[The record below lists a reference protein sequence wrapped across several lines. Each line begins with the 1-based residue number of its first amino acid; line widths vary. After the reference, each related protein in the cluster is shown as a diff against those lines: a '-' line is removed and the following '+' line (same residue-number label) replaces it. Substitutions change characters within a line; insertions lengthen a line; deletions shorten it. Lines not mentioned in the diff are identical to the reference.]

1 MRVLKSVVYSL
12 VMKRLLL
19 VIGLFLLLATASV
32 AHAQSAAAWTG
43 SYFANRNL
51 QGNPVLTRDDP
62 AIDFVWGN
70 HSPDSTMPVN
80 DFSVRWTRWLFVDTP
95 GNWTFTAINNDGVR
109 LFVDDALVID
119 AWNDQPLTV
128 RSVTLN
134 LSPSFHRVR
143 MEYYKHSGSAEARLQ
158 LTSPNF
164 PDWRGD
170 YFSNPD
176 LTGAP
181 AFSRNDA
188 SINFDFGTAGPGGGV
203 AGTNFSARWTRRQ
216 YFSASRYRFT
226 TTTDDGVRL
235 WVDGQLVID
244 QWHDQTPTSWRV
256 DLSLADGN
264 HWLEMDYYQH
274 GASAQAQLTWVPV
287 TGSIDLWRGEYFS
300 NPSLDG
306 TATFTR
312 DDAAVNFDW
321 GASSPGRGIAST
333 NWSAR
338 WTSRR
343 ATNAPGFYTVIATAD
358 DGVRVWVDNNLLID
372 QWHDQSPTVYAAMVY
387 LSASPHDWRIE
398 FYQHLG
404 AASLHVDITSGA
416 SDPAPLTQ
424 PTAGDV
430 IIDPQNIGFLKS
442 GTAWQA
448 GPNNSEGSAFSAPNT
463 TYAHDDS
470 NWARWYPPLDHAG
483 NYEVSVY
490 IPGTLGTTRSARY
503 GITHSGSSDFC
514 VINQSLYSNQWVSLG
529 KYYFSALGDEYVY
542 ISDVTYESPAS
553 TILVAA
559 AVKFSPR

>member
-1 MRVLKSVVYSL
+1 MLLTTSRV
-12 VMKRLLL
+12 MP
-19 VIGLFLLLATASV
+19 IANATPP
-32 AHAQSAAAWTG
+32 AQTTAAWTG
-43 SYFANRNL
+43 FYFANRNL
-51 QGNPVLTRDDP
+51 QGNPALVRDDP
-62 AIDFVWGN
+62 AIDFAWGKN
-70 HSPDSTMPVN
+70 SPGAGIPAD
-80 DFSVRWTRWLFVDTP
+80 DFSARWTRWLFIDTP
-95 GNWTFTAINNDGVR
+95 GNWTLTTINNDGVR

-119 AWNDQPLTV
+119 AWSDQPLTA

-134 LSPSFHRVR
+134 LSPSFHLVR
-143 MEYYKHSGSAEARLQ
+143 MEYYKHSDNAEARLQ

-164 PDWRGD
+164 PDWRGE

-176 LTGAP
+176 LIGAP

-188 SINFDFGTAGPGGGV
+188 SINFNFGTAGPGGGV
-203 AGTNFSARWTRRQ
+203 ASTNFSARWTRSQ
-216 YFSASRYRFT
+216 YFSAGRYRFT

-274 GASAQAQLTWVPV
+274 GSSAQAQLTWAPV
-287 TGSIDLWRGEYFS
+287 TGSIDLWRGDYFA

-306 TATFTR
+306 TAAFTR
-312 DDAAVNFDW
+312 DDADINLDW
-321 GASSPGRGIAST
+321 GTGSPGKGIAPST

-343 ATNAPGFYTVIATAD
+343 ATNAPGFYTVIVTAD
-358 DGVRVWVDNNLLID
+358 DGARVWVDNALLID
-372 QWHDQSPTVYAAMVY
+372 QWHDQSPTPYAAMVY
-387 LSASPHDWRIE
+387 LNVGQHDWRIE

-404 AASLHVDITSGA
+404 AASLHVDITPGA
-416 SDPAPLTQ
+416 TEPLLSTQ

-430 IIDPQNIGFLKS
+430 IIDTKNIGFIKS
-442 GTAWQA
+442 GLAWQTA
-448 GPNNSEGSAFSAPNT
+448 SNGSGGFALSTPNN
-463 TYAHDDS
+463 TYAQDS
-470 NWARWYPPLDHAG
+470 SNSARWYPSLDRAG

-490 IPGTLGTTRSARY
+490 IPGNIGTTRSARY
-503 GITHSGSSDFC
+503 GIVHAGAYDYS

-529 KYYFSALGDEYVY
+529 KYYFSALGGEYVFV
-542 ISDVTYESPAS
+542 SDVTYEPYQS
-553 TILVAA
+553 TTVVVD